1 MLNVINGSGSV
12 ADSVLAPSSS
22 LSRQFDLNSLNTELG
37 CLPAYLRVYND
48 EQSNSVKRVTK
59 VSTICDVM
67 NHNHPSRLA
76 ASQHDS

>member
-12 ADSVLAPSSS
+12 ADSVLAPSS

-48 EQSNSVKRVTK
+48 EQSNLVKRVTK

-67 NHNHPSRLA
+67 NHKPFFKIGCEPT
-76 ASQHDS
+76 

>member
-22 LSRQFDLNSLNTELG
+22 LSRQFDLNSLNTELD

-67 NHNHPSRLA
+67 NHKPSYKIGCEPT
-76 ASQHDS
+76 